1 MSTIL
6 NNQVTNYY
14 SARLAYEKAKS
25 ESNRLEE
32 LWRAEEQ
39 KLIDAMLDAGV
50 KNVTLA
56 DGSKPS
62 LTRSVKVKCTKDN
75 ASKVRQWLCDT
86 IGSDDDFIETL
97 PNRFKVAAFVKKEIE
112 KGADEATFP
121 TFLEVSTRP
130 SIRVYGWKNAAGE
143 VQNDE

>member
-14 SARLAYEKAKS
+14 QARLEYEKAKR

-39 KLIDAMLDAGV
+39 KLIDAMLDANV
-50 KNVTLA
+50 KSVTLA

-62 LTRSVKVKCTKDN
+62 LTRSCKVKCTKDN
-75 ASKVRQWLCDT
+75 ATAVRSWLCET
-86 IGSDDDFIETL
+86 VGSDDDFIETL
-97 PNRFKVAAFVKKEIE
+97 PNRFKVAAYVKKQIE
-112 KGADEATFP
+112 NGADEATFP
-121 TFLEVSTRP
+121 PFLEVSTRP

>member
-6 NNQVTNYY
+6 NSQVTNYY
-14 SARLAYEKAKS
+14 TARLAYERAKS

-39 KLIDAMLDAGV
+39 KLIDAMLEAGV
-50 KNVTLA
+50 KSVTLE
-56 DGSKPS
+56 DGSKPT
-62 LTRSVKVKCTKDN
+62 LTRSCKVSCTKDN
-75 ASKVRQWLCDT
+75 ATEVRSWLCEVH
-86 IGSDDDFIETL
+86 GSDDDFIETL
-97 PNRFKVAAFVKKEIE
+97 PNRFKVAAFVKKKIE
-112 KGADEATFP
+112 GGVDEATFP
-121 TFLEVSTRP
+121 PFLKVSTRP